1 MIGSIL
7 ETARSTKFKVWKPSI
22 SAWFLIISFS
32 LAFARFLVLFFESWS
47 IVRAERGSDND
58 LLQLCKSGVALE
70 SAKFRATC
78 LQARAD
84 QAAPIFL
91 KVILRALKTSFLD
104 FSEAFSTPTRLVLLV
119 LFILS
124 GLALPVVKMIT
135 SVLAAHLKPEKS
147 LDDDFETASQPQHV
161 MMVETGTPSR
171 RNWSSKLRRIGSRR
185 RPTIQYIQ
193 EEPDDN
199 DYSSDDDDRNGFQTV
214 GLTVK
219 KRL

>member
-1 MIGSIL
+1 MIRSVF
-7 ETARSTKFKVWKPSI
+7 ETVRSTKFKVWKPSI
-22 SAWFLIISFS
+22 SAWFFIISFS

-78 LQARAD
+78 LQAKAD

-124 GLALPVVKMIT
+124 GLALPVVKMVT
-135 SVLAAHLKPEKS
+135 SVLAAHLKPEKT
-147 LDDDFETASQPQHV
+147 LDDDFENASQHV
-161 MMVETGTPSR
+161 MMVDGGGSTR

-185 RPTIQYIQ
+185 RPTIQYIK
-193 EEPDDN
+193 EEEDDN
-199 DYSSDDDDRNGFQTV
+199 DYSSSDDAQGFQTM
-214 GLTVK
+214 GLTTK